1 MAASTRSVDVGD
13 VAVIEPSVT
22 SLGLSFGGGG
32 AVAFVAK
39 ADGVGGCGGTAEHGI
54 DGLQAGVVAVGA
66 VGAVDGSVS
75 EAIVLGN
82 VDAATAALIEDV
94 SQAGHVEAKAALHN
108 SAR

>member
-1 MAASTRSVDVGD
+1 MAA
-13 VAVIEPSVT
+13 
-22 SLGLSFGGGG
+22 
-32 AVAFVAK
+32 
-39 ADGVGGCGGTAEHGI
+39 
-54 DGLQAGVVAVGA
+54 GA

-75 EAIVLGN
+75 EAVVLGN